1 MKIAVTGGSGFI
13 ASHVVDQLVADG
25 NEVVVIDH
33 RVRPHRADVGFED
46 IDILNLSSLIHA
58 TKGCDYL
65 FHLAA
70 VSNVNYAHKYPVYT
84 VDLNINGTAN
94 VLEAARLN
102 SIRRVFFAS
111 TVWVYTGT
119 RGNGSLG
126 EDEPFYLPDA
136 GHIYTSSKIASE
148 MIIHNYWQLYQQPF
162 TILRYGI
169 PYGPRMREELV
180 IPIFIRKALA
190 GEPIVIQGDGSQYRN
205 YVYIDDLARAHM
217 LALSGRAENQVYN
230 LEGAQK
236 ITIRDIADTINKVL
250 GGGVKIEY
258 VPARPGDYAG
268 KEVSAR
274 KILNELEWEPLV
286 GFEEGMRRTIEW
298 FKPHY
303 RTNSGAPADA
313 NSAPLVQE
321 LHA

>member
-1 MKIAVTGGSGFI
+1 MRIGVTGGSGFI
-13 ASHVVDQLVADG
+13 ASHVVDQLIADG

-33 RVRPHRADVGFED
+33 RVRPHRGDVQFED
-46 IDILNLSSLIHA
+46 VDILNLSALIQA
-58 TKGCDYL
+58 TKACDYL

-70 VSNVNYAHKYPVYT
+70 VSDVNYAHKYPVYT

-102 SIRRVFFAS
+102 GVRRVLFAS

-119 RGNGSLG
+119 RGDGTLT

-148 MIIHNYWQLYQQPF
+148 MIIHNYWQLYRQPF

-169 PYGPRMREELV
+169 PFGPRMREGLV
-180 IPIFIRKALA
+180 IPIFIRKALR

-205 YVYIDDLARAHM
+205 YVYIDDLARAHL
-217 LALSGRAENQVYN
+217 LALSPRAENQVYN

-236 ITIRDIADTINKVL
+236 ITIKDIADTINKVL
-250 GGGVKIEY
+250 GGGVRVEY

-268 KEVSAR
+268 KEVSAE
-274 KILNELEWEPLV
+274 KIRRELEWEPKV
-286 GFEEGMRRTIEW
+286 DFEAGMRHTIEW
-298 FKPHY
+298 FETKY
-303 RTNSGAPADA
+303 RQRCACAADRDASLVSGVAR
-313 NSAPLVQE
+313 
-321 LHA
+321 

>member
-13 ASHVVDQLVADG
+13 ASHVVDHLIADG

-33 RVRPHRADVGFED
+33 RVRPHRDDVQFED
-46 IDILNLSSLIHA
+46 IDILNLSALIQA
-58 TKGCDYL
+58 TKGCEYI

-84 VDLNINGTAN
+84 VDLNISGTTN

-102 SIRRVFFAS
+102 EARRVFFAS
-111 TVWVYTGT
+111 TVWIYTGT
-119 RGNGSLG
+119 RGNGLLT
-126 EDEPFYLPDA
+126 EDEPFHLPDA

-180 IPIFIRKALA
+180 IPIFIRNALR

-205 YVYIDDLARAHM
+205 YVYIDDLARAHT
-217 LALSGRAENQVYN
+217 LSMSDRAENQVYN
-230 LEGAQK
+230 LEGSQK
-236 ITIRDIADTINKVL
+236 ISIKDIASMIDKVL
-250 GGGVKIEY
+250 GGGVRIEY

-274 KILNELEWEPLV
+274 RILADLNWEPRV
-286 GFEEGMRRTIEW
+286 DFEAGMARTIEW
-298 FKPHY
+298 FKQKY
-303 RTNSGAPADA
+303 QNGRATLAAA
-313 NSAPLVQE
+313 V
-321 LHA
+321 

>member
-1 MKIAVTGGSGFI
+1 MRIGVTGGSGFI
-13 ASHVVDQLVADG
+13 ASHVVDQLLADG

-33 RVRPHRADVGFED
+33 RVRPHRGDVQFED
-46 IDILNLSSLIHA
+46 IDVLNLSAMIQA

-102 SIRRVFFAS
+102 KVKRVLFAS

-119 RGNGSLG
+119 RGNGTLT
-126 EDEPFYLPDA
+126 EDEPFHLPDA

-148 MIIHNYWQLYQQPF
+148 MIIHNYWQLYRQPF

-180 IPIFIRKALA
+180 IPIFIRKALT
-190 GEPIVIQGDGSQYRN
+190 GEPIRIEGDGSQYRN
-205 YVYIDDLARAHM
+205 YVYIDDLARAHL
-217 LALSGRAENQVYN
+217 LALGPRAENQVYN
-230 LEGAQK
+230 LEGAER
-236 ITIRDIADTINKVL
+236 ITIKDIADTINKVL
-250 GGGVKIEY
+250 GGGVHVEY
-258 VPARPGDYAG
+258 APARPGDYAG
-268 KEVSAR
+268 KEVSAE
-274 KILNELEWEPLV
+274 KIYRELDWRPQV
-286 GFEEGMRRTIEW
+286 GFEEGMRRTVEW
-298 FKPHY
+298 FMKKY
-303 RTNSGAPADA
+303 RRHAAP
-313 NSAPLVQE
+313 E
-321 LHA
+321 LMSVN

>member
-13 ASHVVDQLVADG
+13 ASHVVDQLRADG

-33 RVRPHRADVGFED
+33 RVRPHRDDVQFED
-46 IDILNLSSLIHA
+46 IDILNLSALIQA
-58 TKGCDYL
+58 TRGCDYV

-102 SIRRVFFAS
+102 EIRRVLFAS

-119 RGNGSLG
+119 RGNGLLN
-126 EDEPFYLPDA
+126 EEEPFHLPDA

-148 MIIHNYWQLYQQPF
+148 MIIHNYWQLYRQPF

-180 IPIFIRKALA
+180 IPIFIRKALR
-190 GEPIVIQGDGSQYRN
+190 GEPIVIQGDGDQYRN
-205 YVYIDDLARAHM
+205 YVYIDDLARAHL
-217 LALSGRAENQVYN
+217 LALSPRAENEVYN
-230 LEGAQK
+230 LEGSEK
-236 ITIRDIADTINKVL
+236 ITISDVAHTINKVL
-250 GGGVKIEY
+250 GGGVRIEH

-274 KILNELEWEPLV
+274 KILKELEWKPEV
-286 GFEEGMRRTIEW
+286 CFEEGMRRTVEW
-298 FKPHY
+298 FSKIY
-303 RTNSGAPADA
+303 QNETASLAAVG
-313 NSAPLVQE
+313 
-321 LHA
+321 

>member
-13 ASHVVDQLVADG
+13 ASHLVDQLIADG

-33 RVRPHRADVGFED
+33 RIRPHRADVQFED
-46 IDILNLSSLIHA
+46 IDILNLSALIQA
-58 TKGCDYL
+58 TRGCEHI

-102 SIRRVFFAS
+102 DVRRVFFAS

-119 RGNGSLG
+119 RGGGLLDEN
-126 EDEPFYLPDA
+126 EPFHLPDA

-148 MIIHNYWQLYQQPF
+148 MIIHNYWQLYRQPF

-169 PYGPRMREELV
+169 PYGPRMRDELV
-180 IPIFIRKALA
+180 IPIFIRKALS
-190 GEPIVIQGDGSQYRN
+190 GEPIRIEGDGSQYRN

-217 LALSGRAENQVYN
+217 LALSPRAENEVYN
-230 LEGAQK
+230 LEGPQK
-236 ITIRDIADTINKVL
+236 ISIKDIVKTIDKLL
-250 GGGVKIEY
+250 GGGVKVEY
-258 VPARPGDYAG
+258 APARPGDYGG
-268 KEVSAR
+268 KEVSAKKAR
-274 KILNELEWEPLV
+274 QELEWEPQV
-286 GFEEGMRRTIEW
+286 DFEEGMRRTIEW
-298 FKPHY
+298 FKQRY
-303 RTNSGAPADA
+303 F
-313 NSAPLVQE
+313 SAV
-321 LHA
+321 A

>member
-13 ASHVVDQLVADG
+13 ASHVVDHLLADG

-33 RVRPHRADVGFED
+33 RVRPHRSDVQFED
-46 IDILNLSSLIHA
+46 IDILNLSALIQA
-58 TKGCDYL
+58 TKGCDYV

-84 VDLNINGTAN
+84 VDLNINGTTN

-102 SIRRVFFAS
+102 GVQRVFFAS

-119 RGNGSLG
+119 RGNGSLD

-148 MIIHNYWQLYQQPF
+148 MIIHNYWQLYRQSF

-190 GEPIVIQGDGSQYRN
+190 GEPIIIQGDGSQYRN
-205 YVYIDDLARAHM
+205 YVYVDDLARAHM
-217 LALSGRAENQVYN
+217 LAMSARAENQVYN
-230 LEGAQK
+230 LEGSQK
-236 ITIRDIADTINKVL
+236 ITITDVAMTIDKVL
-250 GGGVKIEY
+250 GGGVRIEH
-258 VPARPGDYAG
+258 VPARPGDYGG
-268 KEVSAR
+268 KEVSA
-274 KILNELEWEPLV
+274 KKVLYELEWEPKV
-286 GFEEGMRRTIEW
+286 DFEEGMKRTVEW
-298 FKPHY
+298 FMQKY
-303 RTNSGAPADA
+303 RNERES
-313 NSAPLVQE
+313 LV
-321 LHA
+321 AVG

>member
-13 ASHVVDQLVADG
+13 ASHVVDHLRADG

-33 RVRPHRADVGFED
+33 RVRPHREDVQFED
-46 IDILNLSSLIHA
+46 IDILNLSALIQA
-58 TKGCDYL
+58 TRGCDYV

-102 SIRRVFFAS
+102 EIGRVLFAS

-119 RGNGSLG
+119 RGNGQLN
-126 EDEPFYLPDA
+126 EEEPFHLPDA
-136 GHIYTSSKIASE
+136 GHIYTTSKIASE
-148 MIIHNYWQLYQQPF
+148 MIIHNYWQLYRQPF

-180 IPIFIRKALA
+180 IPIFIRKALR
-190 GEPIVIQGDGSQYRN
+190 GEPIVIQGDGDQYRN
-205 YVYIDDLARAHM
+205 YVYIDDLARAHL
-217 LALSGRAENQVYN
+217 LALSPRAENEVYN
-230 LEGAQK
+230 LEGSEK
-236 ITIRDIADTINKVL
+236 ITIRDVAHTINKVL
-250 GGGVKIEY
+250 GGGVRIEH

-274 KILNELEWEPLV
+274 KILKELEWKPEV
-286 GFEEGMRRTIEW
+286 GFEEGVRRTVEW
-298 FKPHY
+298 FSKIY
-303 RTNSGAPADA
+303 QNEIASLAAVG
-313 NSAPLVQE
+313 
-321 LHA
+321 

>member
-1 MKIAVTGGSGFI
+1 MRIGVTGGSGFI
-13 ASHVVDQLVADG
+13 ASHVIDQLIADG
-25 NEVVVIDH
+25 NEVVAIDH
-33 RVRPHRADVGFED
+33 RVRPHREDLQFED
-46 IDILNLSSLIHA
+46 IDILNLSALIQA
-58 TKGCDYL
+58 TKNCEYI

-102 SIRRVFFAS
+102 NVKRVLFAS

-119 RGNGSLG
+119 RGDGLLT

-148 MIIHNYWQLYQQPF
+148 MIIHNYWQLYQQSF

-180 IPIFIRKALA
+180 IPIFIRKALR

-205 YVYIDDLARAHM
+205 YVYIDDLARAH
-217 LALSGRAENQVYN
+217 LLSLSGRAENQVYN
-230 LEGAQK
+230 LEGPQK
-236 ITIRDIADTINKVL
+236 VTIKNIADTINKVL

-258 VPARPGDYAG
+258 VPARPGDYGG
-268 KEVSAR
+268 KEVSAK
-274 KILNELEWEPLV
+274 KILQELEWEPKID
-286 GFEEGMRRTIEW
+286 FEEGMRRTVEW
-298 FKPHY
+298 FKPKY
-303 RTNSGAPADA
+303 
-313 NSAPLVQE
+313 L
-321 LHA
+321 